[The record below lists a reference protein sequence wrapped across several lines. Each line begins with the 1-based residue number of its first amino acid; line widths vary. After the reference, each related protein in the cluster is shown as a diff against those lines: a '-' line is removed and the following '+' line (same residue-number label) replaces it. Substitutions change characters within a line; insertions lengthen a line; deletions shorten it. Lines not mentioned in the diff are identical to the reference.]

1 MYDLETVAVSGT
13 TGLETEII
21 SLTSLQVL
29 WYHNE

>member
-21 SLTSLQVL
+21 SLTSLQSSLVS
-29 WYHNE
+29 